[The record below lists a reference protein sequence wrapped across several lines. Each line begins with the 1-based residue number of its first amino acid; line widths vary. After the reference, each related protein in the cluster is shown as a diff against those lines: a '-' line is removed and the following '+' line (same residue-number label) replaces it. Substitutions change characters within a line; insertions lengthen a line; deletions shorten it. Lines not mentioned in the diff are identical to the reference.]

1 VSPGQASPAAI
12 PWPEAGSVLAGAD
25 EQAVTDQV
33 RARVAAAFTGQA
45 QDREDAGQDPLPAG
59 ERLAMVTALIS
70 EALEEQA
77 TAALRSGQRALD
89 DAAEARV
96 TQSVTAALL
105 GLGGLQLLLD
115 DPAVENIDVNGYDQ
129 VFAGY
134 AGGRIARAAPV
145 AASDADLAEL
155 IRTIAA
161 RAGTEERRFDRANP
175 RLTIQLPD
183 GSRLFA
189 VMSVTRRPCVSVRR
203 HRHARVTLAE
213 LARLG
218 TVDHALAQ
226 FLAAAV
232 RARRNILVAG
242 GTSIGKTTLL
252 RALAAEIPPHERLV
266 TIEDTYEL
274 GLDQDPGR
282 HPNVVAMQGREANIE
297 GAGEI
302 GLAELVRWGLRMN
315 PARVI
320 VGEVRGPEL
329 IAMLNVMSQGN
340 DGSMATLHSSSSR
353 GVFTKLA
360 AYAAQSPERLNVEA
374 TGLLV
379 ASAIHFVVHLA
390 WSTTGVRVV
399 SSIREIVDAEGPQ
412 IISNEVWRPGPD
424 RRAVPGARLR
434 DDTMDDLAAAGL
446 DPAPAQPADRW

>member
-242 GTSIGKTTLL
+242 GTSTGKTTLL

-412 IISNEVWRPGPD
+412 IISNEVWRPGPH

-446 DPAPAQPADRW
+446 DPAPAQPPGGW